1 MCAFC
6 VCVESLPVLNL
17 EVIFILEDQ
26 RNLSQPYYSPC
37 QAPTTNHAEYPIVG
51 SPE

>member
-1 MCAFC
+1 MGVFC
-6 VCVESLPVLNL
+6 VCVESLLVL

-26 RNLSQPYYSPC
+26 RNSSQPYYSPC